1 MIMKRIIFA
10 LTTALMLCTLAQGK
24 NRTVTENDS
33 LGHISLHY
41 SFFLVYICRHMNPM

>member
-24 NRTVTENDS
+24 EPDRYGE
-33 LGHISLHY
+33 
-41 SFFLVYICRHMNPM
+41 